1 MNRQRVLLTN
11 DDGIES
17 PGLHA
22 LADAL
27 SPLAEVTTVAPATN
41 RSGVGRERSNAV
53 SIVDHDRGTAIE
65 GTPADCVAYALRGL
79 STEFELVVSGC
90 NVGPNVGSYL
100 LGRSGT
106 VGAAVEAAFLG
117 VPAIAV
123 SGYHHANFFP
133 PEGSPFEVPADAT
146 AFLAERALDG
156 ELLAGADYLNVNAPI
171 EERGPMRVTEPIGD
185 YDTAVERSGE
195 ELALR
200 DTFWATAETNGSLP
214 DLADCADLYPIGSD
228 RRAIAEGEVSVS
240 PLSVPQSVAESE
252 ALSGLVGSF

>member
-1 MNRQRVLLTN
+1 MSRPHVLLTN
-11 DDGIES
+11 DDGIDS

-41 RSGVGRERSNAV
+41 QSGVGRERSKTV
-53 SIVDHDRGTAIE
+53 SITEHDRGTAVE

-79 STEFELVVSGC
+79 ESEFDLVVSGC

-123 SGYHHANFFP
+123 SGYHHTEFFP
-133 PEGSPFEVPADAT
+133 PEGSPYEVPGEAT

-156 ELLAGADYLNVNAPI
+156 EFGGIDYLNVNAPI
-171 EERGPMRVTEPIGD
+171 ERRGPMRVTEPIGD
-185 YDTAVERSGE
+185 YDTDVDPSGE
-195 ELALR
+195 ELALQ
-200 DTFWATAETNGSLP
+200 DTFWARAETNGSLP
-214 DLADCADLYPIGSD
+214 DLAACAELYPPGSD

-240 PLSVPQSVAESE
+240 PFRVPQSVTEND

>member
-1 MNRQRVLLTN
+1 MSQPRVLLTN
-11 DDGIES
+11 DDGIDS

-27 SPLAEVTTVAPATN
+27 APLAAVTTVAPATN
-41 RSGVGRERSNAV
+41 QSGVGRERSKSV
-53 SIVDHDRGTAIE
+53 SVAEHDRGTAIE

-79 STEFELVVSGC
+79 DAEFDLVVSGC

-123 SGYHHANFFP
+123 SGYHHAEFFP
-133 PEGSPFEVPADAT
+133 PTGSPYEVPAEAT
-146 AFLAERALDG
+146 AFLAARALAG
-156 ELLAGADYLNVNAPI
+156 ELPEDVDYLNVNAPI
-171 EERGPMRVTEPIGD
+171 ESEGPMRVTEPIGD
-185 YDTAVERSGE
+185 YDTAVEPSGE
-195 ELALR
+195 GLSLN

-214 DLADCADLYPIGSD
+214 DLADCAALYPIGSD

-240 PLSVPQSVAESE
+240 PFRVPQSVAGRDG
-252 ALSGLVGSF
+252 LSGVVESF